1 MSKTFFFFRFCSSEV
16 KDNYPGYNIWG
27 VALTE
32 VEVDILTG
40 EMYVVR
46 VDIINDAGL
55 STSPLVDVGQVE
67 GAFVMGQGLWTSEQI
82 KHNQTTG
89 LRKNINDFLLF
100 SCFDIGL
107 YKRLNSCSR
116 GIADL

>member
-1 MSKTFFFFRFCSSEV
+1 MYRFCSSEE

-100 SCFDIGL
+100 SYFDIGL
-107 YKRLNSCSR
+107 YKRLISCSR
-116 GIADL
+116 GITDL